1 MPLFVSALYFVCCA
15 LLVFLALFIYRKDPT
30 SWLNRYF
37 SLTALTLFAWLGT
50 LYAFDRQT
58 DSAIL
63 LELGRLNFASA
74 LVMVLPLYLFVREVT
89 RRPAAWLGVLLGET
103 LILAALTLFTP
114 WIDQAERL
122 QAGEHITVFGSLFFL
137 YIAQVSLYPIAAIV
151 TAFRAAAHASR
162 ELKSQLALIGIGILA
177 TAATALATNVLL
189 PYAFHNFAY
198 QDLGTLSTIFFILA
212 IAYAITAHHLFDIR
226 ILIRRTIVFTL
237 LLAFVL
243 AVYSGVV
250 LFLAQSLPYQ
260 GVTSTGRDILTIAAI
275 LIIAFSFDPL
285 RRWLEQKT
293 NLFLFR
299 KEYEQQQVLAALAS
313 ELTEVV
319 ASEEALPLI
328 LKALIDALH
337 LKSAVV
343 FVFEPGEQGE
353 LSVKKVH
360 QLGYPATARLFV
372 KELDSARACFEGQ
385 RAPIPLKSARTS
397 ASQVADQPNPPARQA
412 LLQKLFSLGF
422 AIALPL
428 HLGSTLSGLLLF
440 GDKRSGDAFSE
451 RDLDLIAAV
460 GTQTLS
466 ALQKARLYESDQ
478 SKTELVSIASHELLT
493 PLAGAQGYLSMVL
506 DEHLGKVDAQA
517 EDYLTKASA
526 SIQRLSH
533 LVRDLLSVSRLEAGR
548 IKIVAQAVDI
558 VSLIDAVVDQL
569 APVAKQKRLAL
580 RFKHPD
586 VALPPVWADPD
597 RVLEVLVNL
606 ISNAIKYTPEGSVTV
621 AMSLVE
627 TGNTQQVQIEVSD
640 TGIGIDTQAQAHL
653 FEKFYRVATA
663 QTAGIAGTGLGLFI
677 TRALVE
683 KMGGRLLH
691 RSAVGKGSTFSV
703 RLPIATKAQA
713 ERSTSQRIAN

>member
-1 MPLFVSALYFVCCA
+1 MPLFVSALYFVSCS

-37 SLTALTLFAWLGT
+37 ALTALTLFAWLST

-58 DSAIL
+58 DPTL
-63 LELGRLNFASA
+63 LLWLGRLNFTSA
-74 LVMVLPLYLFVREVT
+74 LVMVLPLYLFVRQVT
-89 RRPAAWLGVLLGET
+89 RRPAPLLPVFLIET
-103 LILAALTLFTP
+103 LILAALTIFTP

-122 QAGEHITVFGSLFFL
+122 QAGEHITVFGPLFFL

-151 TAFRAAAHASR
+151 TAFRVAAQASK
-162 ELKSQLALIGIGILA
+162 ELKSQLALVGLGILA
-177 TAATALATNVLL
+177 TAATALTTNVLL
-189 PYAFHNFAY
+189 PYSFHNFAY
-198 QDLGTLSTIFFILA
+198 QDLGALSTIFFIIA

-243 AVYSGVV
+243 AIYSGVV

-260 GVTSTGRDILTIAAI
+260 GTTGTGRDVLTVAAI

-293 NLFLFR
+293 DRFLFR
-299 KEYEQQQVLAALAS
+299 KEYEQQQVLATLAS

-328 LKALIDALH
+328 LKALVTSLH
-337 LKSAVV
+337 LKSAVA
-343 FVFEPGEQGE
+343 FVFEPGEQGG

-360 QLGYPATARLFV
+360 QIGFSATARLFV
-372 KELDSARACFEGQ
+372 KELDSVGVCFQGR
-385 RAPIPLKSARTS
+385 RAPIEIKPDLISSDPL
-397 ASQVADQPNPPARQA
+397 ADRSSTPARRA
-412 LLQKLFSLGF
+412 LLQKFYSLGF
-422 AIALPL
+422 VVVLPL
-428 HLGSTLSGLLLF
+428 HLGSTLEGLLLL
-440 GDKRSGDAFSE
+440 GGKRSGDDFSGQ
-451 RDLDLIAAV
+451 DLELTSAV
-460 GTQTLS
+460 GTLALS

-517 EDYLTKASA
+517 ENYLTKANA

-558 VSLIDAVVDQL
+558 GSLIDAVVDQL

-586 VALPPVWADPD
+586 VVLPPVWADPD
-597 RVLEVLVNL
+597 RVQEVLINL

-621 AMSLVE
+621 AVSLVDA
-627 TGNTQQVQIEVSD
+627 GNSKQIEVAVTD
-640 TGIGIDTQAQAHL
+640 TGIGVDRQAQERL
-653 FEKFYRVATA
+653 FEKFYR
-663 QTAGIAGTGLGLFI
+663 IADPRSASVSGTGLGLYI
-677 TRALVE
+677 TRQMVE
-683 KMGGRLLH
+683 KMDGAIILKSRL
-691 RSAVGKGSTFSV
+691 GEGSTFSV
-703 RLPIATKAQA
+703 RLPTLSDTT
-713 ERSTSQRIAN
+713 ERR